1 MSDGG
6 LIYAPATPG
15 AETYLIALAGPTG
28 SGKTLSAL
36 RLARGLAGPDGKIFF
51 CDTENRRGLRYAR
64 DFEFMH
70 ASMSPPFISE
80 KYTVAAEQA
89 QKAGAAVL
97 ILDSVSHE
105 HVGPGGMLERFE
117 DELTRLAGDNY
128 ERRDRL
134 KGTAWIKPKRAH
146 KAMLQR
152 FIQLNMHVICCLRA
166 EPKLVIRP
174 DPKKP
179 GKTEWADAGLQ
190 PVCGSDFMF
199 DMTMSLM
206 LYPLD
211 PKNPSVDPRGI
222 PVPIKLDKQDA
233 HLVPLDR
240 VLDESV
246 GAAIG
251 AKARGETVAPKS
263 QRHEMRTDVPTDPNA
278 GSDLIPSGQ
287 SSVESKPP
295 PLRGE
300 AKNRAKADELIARFN
315 ATRAQVDHQALIAL
329 DEVQDALRWFLEKRP
344 EMAKEIN
351 AALNES
357 WKRCNPFGSG
367 TPSNETAKSD
377 TPPDKDQQRADQI
390 LADIAA
396 AEDEEQLKAAT
407 GGTALQT
414 LAKRWLQERPELAKA
429 INDAEKAKADQL
441 RSVTA

>member
-1 MSDGG
+1 MPSEAQE
-6 LIYAPATPG
+6 LIYSPAKPG
-15 AETYLIALAGPTG
+15 AETYLIAVCGPTG

-36 RLARGLAGPDGKIFF
+36 RLARGLAGPTGTIFF
-51 CDTENRRGLRYAR
+51 ADTENRRALRYAR

-70 ASMSPPFISE
+70 ASITPPFISE

-89 QKAGAAVL
+89 QRAGAAVL
-97 ILDSVSHE
+97 VLDSMSHE
-105 HVGPGGMLERFE
+105 HVGPGGLLERFE

-146 KAMLQR
+146 KSMLQR

-190 PVCGSDFMF
+190 PTCGGDFMF
-199 DMTMSLM
+199 DMTMSFM

-211 PKNPSVDPRGI
+211 PKNPGVDPRGI

-233 HLVPLDR
+233 HLIPLDR
-240 VLDESV
+240 PLDEAV
-246 GAAIG
+246 GAAIA
-251 AKARGETVAPKS
+251 AKARGETVAP
-263 QRHEMRTDVPTDPNA
+263 P
-278 GSDLIPSGQ
+278 
-287 SSVESKPP
+287 VESTRQ

-315 ATRAQVDHQALIAL
+315 ATTAQADHEAIIA
-329 DEVQDALRWFLEKRP
+329 DEQVQEALRWFSEKRP
-344 EMAKEIN
+344 ELAKEVS
-351 AALNES
+351 AALNAS
-357 WKRCNPFGSG
+357 WTRFNP
-367 TPSNETAKSD
+367 PVA
-377 TPPDKDQQRADQI
+377 DKDQQLAQRI

-407 GGTALQT
+407 GGSALQT
-414 LAKRWLQERPELAKA
+414 VAKRWLTERPELARQ
-429 INDAEKAKADQL
+429 IDEAEKTKAAQL
-441 RSVTA
+441 RSVPA